1 MVNSLLRSKKEWLK
15 EQLDRM
21 EANEHMQVLNIVR
34 KYTDQLTKTQ
44 TGVLVSTDNLTDEC
58 LKEIENY
65 IVFSLDQRKRM
76 EEDTKTR
83 KTYERMVHDS

>member
-1 MVNSLLRSKKEWLK
+1 MNSLLRSKKEWLK

-21 EANEHMQVLNIVR
+21 EVNEHMQVLNIVR

-44 TGVLVSTDNLTDEC
+44 TGVLVSTDNLTNDC

-65 IVFSLDQRKRM
+65 ANQNGSVTDENSYIYTSLYH
-76 EEDTKTR
+76 EL
-83 KTYERMVHDS
+83 YI